1 MNKFC
6 KILIINSSLVSLLLI
21 IAYISIIKSRIEY
34 KNKNSDEL
42 NNMLDEF
49 LTKQHVNSLYQ

>member
-21 IAYISIIKSRIEY
+21 IAYISIIKLRIEY
-34 KNKNSDEL
+34 KYKNSDEL